1 MKWAGHL
8 TCIYKREMRT
18 KFYLENFIER
28 NPLGDVD
35 VDEDNIKMSFKYTG
49 CEGVDWIHV
58 IQDGVQR

>member
-1 MKWAGHL
+1 
-8 TCIYKREMRT
+8 MRT